1 MNLASEIDEQ
11 LYDEISSNYE
21 KGDYTGAIIDS
32 ILYLNSII
40 RDRTSLQSDGVSL
53 IGSAFGGNSPKLK
66 ITQMRTESERNIQKG
81 TESILRGIIQAIR
94 NPRSHEKYTDTVE
107 DANAIIVF
115 INYLLKQI
123 NKAKAPFSLEE
134 YLRRVFDKDFV
145 KNKQYAD
152 LLVNEIPKKKLFDV
166 LMEIYNNKEEGDPH
180 NLQFFFHSIFV
191 RFTKE
196 ELDAFIDIIS
206 GELKTTDSDVI
217 IRTIITVLGDIYWT
231 NVDRIARIRIE
242 NKLVKSVS
250 EGSFNK
256 ELEKCTAGVLGTWIT
271 NIYNSIESKDQ
282 LINSLT
288 RKLASDNQYEQDY
301 VFRFFGGIQLSLTKE
316 TERYLLETIRNGL
329 ESGDKRFYDAV
340 FDLFAFGGPE
350 WGDKIKEEFE
360 NFTEIEATND
370 DFHDDIPF

>member
-301 VFRFFGGIQLSLTKE
+301 VFRFLGGILLSHTKE
-316 TERYLLETIRNGL
+316 TDRYLL
-329 ESGDKRFYDAV
+329 
-340 FDLFAFGGPE
+340 
-350 WGDKIKEEFE
+350 
-360 NFTEIEATND
+360 
-370 DFHDDIPF
+370 